1 MTDPNIGYDS
11 PFVTI
16 DEDIFGPGI
25 DWRTTT
31 ASEDGGVAFTVLSD
45 QPDLAAG
52 ALDRVAPMMSYVG
65 EDGRIVPEDE
75 LGLTDVCTPNC
86 VHDVHVFEFDP
97 ALWDRGRP
105 YRHVS

>member
-1 MTDPNIGYDS
+1 M
-11 PFVTI
+11 
-16 DEDIFGPGI
+16 
-25 DWRTTT
+25 
-31 ASEDGGVAFTVLSD
+31 AFTVLSD

-52 ALDRVAPMMSYVG
+52 ALDRVAPKMSYVG

-75 LGLTDVCTPNC
+75 LGLTDVYTPNC

>member
-1 MTDPNIGYDS
+1 
-11 PFVTI
+11 
-16 DEDIFGPGI
+16 
-25 DWRTTT
+25 
-31 ASEDGGVAFTVLSD
+31 
-45 QPDLAAG
+45 
-52 ALDRVAPMMSYVG
+52 MSYVG

-75 LGLTDVCTPNC
+75 LGLTDVYTPNC